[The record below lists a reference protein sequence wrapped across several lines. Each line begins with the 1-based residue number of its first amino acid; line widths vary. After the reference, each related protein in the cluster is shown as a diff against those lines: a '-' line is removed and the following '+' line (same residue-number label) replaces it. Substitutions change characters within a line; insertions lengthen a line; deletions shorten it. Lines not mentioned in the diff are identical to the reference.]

1 MSISLPMY
9 CFLLTFVSFTGIG
22 FTTFTSV
29 ASLSTH
35 IFNMF
40 STYGF
45 TLFFFTFTHTI
56 GLTSF
61 NGTTF
66 FVISNASC
74 SSSNGSFSDFFLI
87 DYFRNNHSR
96 TVIFTT

>member
-45 TLFFFTFTHTI
+45 TIIFFTFTHTI

-74 SSSNGSFSDFFLI
+74 SSSNVSFNQFFI
-87 DYFRNNHSR
+87 DYFRNNHSG
-96 TVIFTT
+96 TVFIFTT